1 MNDTTTPTPRSR
13 EEWRRIARLP
23 DGIYTLKSNYGE
35 LAHGM
40 LNFAEQLERELT
52 EVTKQRDA
60 LAEALRKLAD
70 CDWVITLPDRM
81 DAVRTIADEALQSLT
96 PIKP

>member
-13 EEWRRIARLP
+13 EDWRRIARLP

-40 LNFAEQLERELT
+40 LNFAEQLERELA

-60 LAEALRKLAD
+60 LADALRVATACPLTDIWFKQAIDALA
-70 CDWVITLPDRM
+70 TL
-81 DAVRTIADEALQSLT
+81 
-96 PIKP
+96 KPCE